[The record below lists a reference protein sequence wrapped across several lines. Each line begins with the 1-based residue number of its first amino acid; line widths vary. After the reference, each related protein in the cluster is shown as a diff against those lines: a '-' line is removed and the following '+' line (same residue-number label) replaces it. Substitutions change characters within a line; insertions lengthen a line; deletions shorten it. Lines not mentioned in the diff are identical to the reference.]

1 MRLAGRAGT
10 VALQSAYMRDAN
22 TLVAVVLA
30 GGGHRDRLARA
41 VGVESKAHVPLG
53 GVPLGEYVLA
63 ALRAAAC
70 VGRTVYVGD
79 PAGSFSGLYDVRVP
93 AGERLVDS
101 LALGAGAALA
111 QPGDPRWLLVVT
123 ADVPW
128 LTGAAIERFVAGAK
142 ALVGRDGAPA
152 RLVYPVV
159 TEADARAQFPQQDRT
174 YAALADGRFT
184 GGNLALLRADA
195 VPALLP
201 LMERAYRNRKNPLAL
216 ARLVGLGTLL
226 RLLLGRASVPQLE
239 RRVSDLLGAP
249 ARALISHD
257 ACLAADVDRL
267 EHLPGTLAADLPHL
281 TAPVDLARRT

>member
-1 MRLAGRAGT
+1 MRNT
-10 VALQSAYMRDAN
+10 N

-63 ALRAAAC
+63 ALRAADS

-79 PAGSFSGLYDVRVP
+79 PQGSFAGLYDVRVP

-111 QPGDPRWLLVVT
+111 QAGDPRWLLIVT

-128 LTGAAIERFVAGAK
+128 LTGAAVERFVAAAK
-142 ALVGRDGAPA
+142 TLTGQDGAPA
-152 RLVYPVV
+152 RLVYPIV
-159 TEADARAQFPQQDRT
+159 TEADARAQFPLQDRT

-184 GGNLALLRADA
+184 GGNLVLLSADA

-216 ARLVGLGTLL
+216 ARLVGLGTLVKL
-226 RLLLGRASVPQLE
+226 VLGRASVPQLE
-239 RRVSDLLGAP
+239 RRVSRLLGAP
-249 ARALISHD
+249 ARALVSHD

-267 EHLPGTLAADLPHL
+267 EQLPGTLTADLPHRA
-281 TAPVDLARRT
+281 APADLARRT